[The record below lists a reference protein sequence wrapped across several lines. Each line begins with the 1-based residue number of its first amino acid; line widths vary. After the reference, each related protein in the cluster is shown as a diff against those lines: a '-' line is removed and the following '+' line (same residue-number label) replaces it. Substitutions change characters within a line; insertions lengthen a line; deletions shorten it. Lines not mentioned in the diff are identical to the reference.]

1 MGNDDERDRLGLH
14 STMILGF
21 LFHFAV
27 LDHAAATR
35 CRNMSDRVLLAIL
48 PILLVVLAGD
58 CTVPCAIL
66 CWAYGALWLADRRGG
81 AETSSRSWSR
91 KCPRTWCIGALT
103 TVLAMVLYLW
113 SNSQA
118 VYVHRGA
125 VTDVSIAQEF
135 AAQPL
140 FFLRFLLKAVA
151 SSVIGVAQ
159 IQELEA
165 GSLWLVRAASAS
177 LLGPGVCSL
186 YLLAIVI

>member
-1 MGNDDERDRLGLH
+1 MLKQ
-14 STMILGF
+14 
-21 LFHFAV
+21 
-27 LDHAAATR
+27 AAA
-35 CRNMSDRVLLAIL
+35 
-48 PILLVVLAGD
+48 P
-58 CTVPCAIL
+58 
-66 CWAYGALWLADRRGG
+66 G
-81 AETSSRSWSR
+81 AESAGE
-91 KCPRTWCIGALT
+91 TWCIGALT

-165 GSLWLVRAASAS
+165 GSPWFCPAAS
-177 LLGPGVCSL
+177 GVSAGAGSVCFVSAGTVSECAVSAL
-186 YLLAIVI
+186 

>member
-1 MGNDDERDRLGLH
+1 MQRRPGAGICLTGCFGNSADPAGRAGGRTVQRRLCGD
-14 STMILGF
+14 S
-21 LFHFAV
+21 
-27 LDHAAATR
+27 AAGIRRT
-35 CRNMSDRVLLAIL
+35 V
-48 PILLVVLAGD
+48 AGGS
-58 CTVPCAIL
+58 A
-66 CWAYGALWLADRRGG
+66 RG

-91 KCPRTWCIGALT
+91 KCRRTWCIGALT
-103 TVLAMVLYLW
+103 TVLAMVLYLL

-159 IQELEA
+159 IR
-165 GSLWLVRAASAS
+165 GSGGRKPLVCPAASRCICWGWQC
-177 LLGPGVCSL
+177 LFRICWHC
-186 YLLAIVI
+186 I